1 VPTIGIHEI
10 FRWRTADMTGK
21 LLAEAIGT
29 FWLVLGGCGSAIFAA
44 AYPDLGI
51 GFLGVSLAFGLTVL
65 SMAAAVGHS
74 PGVVVEFGAG
84 NARKVPVVSLGEMA
98 GRYAKG

>member
-1 VPTIGIHEI
+1 
-10 FRWRTADMTGK
+10 MTGK

-51 GFLGVSLAFGLTVL
+51 GFLGVSLAFGPRDQVL
-65 SMAAAVGHS
+65 NALAQAQQPAVAA
-74 PGVVVEFGAG
+74 GA
-84 NARKVPVVSLGEMA
+84 A
-98 GRYAKG
+98 